1 MSRITN
7 KPPLAINLIPPKL
20 KISTA
25 KSAIEKRI
33 ANSQTNTV
41 SNVAAP
47 VGSGSSPT
55 LTSWSP
61 GRPTA
66 ENTATTGTV
75 TGAVSEGAL
84 KLTLKKGAVY
94 SFSSGYSYSYSGG
107 KPAVSMKITDSSGK
121 VVASSKTNSLGWS
134 ATADGDYTVTL
145 GITPG
150 KGGTATFSTHKIDAL
165 QTLSKIP
172 KSSGDKNIDAVL
184 AGGSYWWHPVGNV
197 ATASTT
203 KISSLITQLNGASS
217 TVYYG
222 FLDGTESYLSTNDKS
237 GFAAMDDTQKSVV
250 RTAFDY
256 LSTLVNVQF
265 AYDEANANIEFGTNA
280 QTASAGYA
288 NYPLGNGTN
297 PSLLM
302 MDNSNNTA
310 NEGANLGTIGGY
322 GWQTLIHEIGH
333 AMGLKHPGSYNAG
346 GGTTPPPYLAT
357 PLDNRAMSIMSY
369 NNPVA
374 SNVISL
380 TDTSSDA
387 GSTYN
392 YSLSTSNPGTYQTYD
407 LAALQYLYGANTST
421 VASNLSLTN
430 SYSSFQTVW
439 APQSGGVVLDASSV
453 TRANLFDL
461 REGGYSSIGLRST
474 DADKIAEIKDK
485 FTELGFS
492 ATNATAAA
500 NAAYN
505 SLKSSKNSSKVA
517 LNKTLY
523 DGKNNLALAYGSKF
537 SSVKGGS
544 STDKFYASSYNATI
558 DGGAGSDTVYLPG
571 TIKDWTVDANKTTAT
586 AKSGTVISLQ
596 NIEAIA
602 FYKATEALVRTK

>member
-1 MSRITN
+1 
-7 KPPLAINLIPPKL
+7 
-20 KISTA
+20 
-25 KSAIEKRI
+25 
-33 ANSQTNTV
+33 
-41 SNVAAP
+41 
-47 VGSGSSPT
+47 
-55 LTSWSP
+55 
-61 GRPTA
+61 
-66 ENTATTGTV
+66 
-75 TGAVSEGAL
+75 
-84 KLTLKKGAVY
+84 
-94 SFSSGYSYSYSGG
+94 
-107 KPAVSMKITDSSGK
+107 
-121 VVASSKTNSLGWS
+121 
-134 ATADGDYTVTL
+134 
-145 GITPG
+145 
-150 KGGTATFSTHKIDAL
+150 
-165 QTLSKIP
+165 
-172 KSSGDKNIDAVL
+172 
-184 AGGSYWWHPVGNV
+184 
-197 ATASTT
+197 
-203 KISSLITQLNGASS
+203 
-217 TVYYG
+217 
-222 FLDGTESYLSTNDKS
+222 
-237 GFAAMDDTQKSVV
+237 
-250 RTAFDY
+250 

-288 NYPLGNGTN
+288 NYPLGNGAN
-297 PSLLM
+297 PSSLM

-346 GGTTPPPYLAT
+346 GGTTPPPYLPKAT
-357 PLDNRAMSIMSY
+357 DNRAMSIMSY

-380 TDTSSDA
+380 SGTSSDA
-387 GSTYN
+387 GYTYS

-421 VASNLSLTN
+421 VGSDLSFTN

-439 APQSGGVVLDASSV
+439 APQSGGVTLNASSV

-492 ATNATAAA
+492 STNATAAA

-505 SLKSSKNSSKVA
+505 NLKLSKDSRKVT

-544 STDKFYASSYNATI
+544 STDKFYVSSYNATI